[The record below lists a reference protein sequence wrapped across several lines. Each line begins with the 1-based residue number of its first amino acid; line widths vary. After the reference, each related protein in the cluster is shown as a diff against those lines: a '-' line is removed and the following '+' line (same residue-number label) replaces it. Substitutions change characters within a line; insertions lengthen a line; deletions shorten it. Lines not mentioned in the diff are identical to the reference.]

1 MLDGEE
7 PLIHAEIFV
16 YIKFNSHCINKN
28 ISILFLP
35 SDDRLDCHSSGT
47 ELVQN
52 IIIILRLLR
61 LAEVEYH
68 FYWKNM
74 ET

>member
-28 ISILFLP
+28 IY
-35 SDDRLDCHSSGT
+35 
-47 ELVQN
+47 
-52 IIIILRLLR
+52 IIP
-61 LAEVEYH
+61 A
-68 FYWKNM
+68 
-74 ET
+74 